1 MLHLRLSAFFDT
13 SDAPSYTN
21 DLLNLYFATTG
32 FLNSLLN
39 LPTPAV
45 PHLSP
50 TLSAAAKRPQLQA
63 YNYASSYLMQ
73 MTLACGFTLLKLL
86 NSFFASHIDIPT
98 SRTLFNA
105 TVRAVRGASV
115 SNNDLPSR
123 LAEVLAQLWRSNG
136 AGMKP
141 QSGVVDGSLQL
152 RVRCRM
158 SMSLM
163 FDSVWRWR
171 EEFQFNKPVTEAV
184 NLDSA
189 VERPT
194 EVDETDGPDGDNGDI
209 GLDSALG
216 MDGPSA
222 LSLGLGNTTLPPLQS
237 PGLMATGGGIGGSFS
252 DYNYEVFDPLTWMLD
267 SNLDLPYPDG
277 AGINGILDDAAFFNN
292 M

>member
-1 MLHLRLSAFFDT
+1 MLHLRLSAFFDS

-32 FLNSLLN
+32 FLNLLLN

-141 QSGVVDGSLQL
+141 QSGVVDNSLQL

-171 EEFQFNKPVTEAV
+171 EEFQFSKPVTEAV
-184 NLDSA
+184 NLDRA
-189 VERPT
+189 VEQPT
-194 EVDETDGPDGDNGDI
+194 EVEEAYGQDGNNG
-209 GLDSALG
+209 ALSL
-216 MDGPSA
+216 GPPTA
-222 LSLGLGNTTLPPLQS
+222 LSLGLGNTTLPSLQS
-237 PGLMATGGGIGGSFS
+237 PSLMATGGAISGSFS

-277 AGINGILDDAAFFNN
+277 AGVNGILDDSAFFNN